1 MYDKKINVIFE
12 YISQLK
18 NIMRFEDKL
27 LLLAN
32 MAKEVIEANRCSIWS
47 FDQKEEQFITK
58 VAHGEDTLQTSLT
71 NGIVGHCFL
80 TGETLII
87 DDAYKS
93 EYFDSSID
101 KSTGYRTKSIIT
113 MPIYNSKL
121 ETIGVFQALN
131 KNTKEGVFTQNDKN
145 ILELVCTYVAN
156 VLENSILYEQLQQ
169 KNQEME
175 DINKNLELLINTRT
189 NELNLE
195 KQNAVAAT
203 KAKSEFLANMSHE
216 IRTPM
221 NGIIGMS
228 HLALQSNLTPTS
240 KNYIQKI
247 DSSAKSLL
255 NIINDILDFSKI
267 EAGKLKIE
275 KINFDLKQLISSVIN
290 IIEFD
295 AKEKNLEL
303 ILNYNV
309 PENIILSGDALRVS
323 QILTNILSNAI
334 KFTKQGT
341 ITLNVNQLLNN
352 EYQFEIIDTGI
363 GLEKSQINK
372 LFKSFSQADSSTTRQ
387 YGGTGL
393 GLAISKQL
401 AELMN
406 GKIQVQSE
414 LHKGSKFV
422 FELELPLQ
430 ESLRSN
436 FISTKTYTQEL
447 PDVSILKGI
456 DILLVEDNTI
466 NQEIVSGLLQD
477 SGINIDI
484 ASNGLEA
491 ITIHK
496 NNIGRYKLILMDI
509 QMPLMDGLEATKKIR
524 ELDKN
529 IPIIALTANAMIQ
542 DISDT
547 KRVGVNDHINKPI
560 DVKILYFMLLKYVV
574 NHTTLETKEN
584 KKQKQQELPTM
595 EYIDT
600 KFGMKYFNNN
610 QEFYLK
616 ILNDFQNQY
625 STLDFESLD
634 KDKLLRTIHTLKGLS
649 KNIGAQNLNEILNK
663 LEKTKDSNLIVNAKK
678 ELTNVIKEIKYIQT
692 STTIKKNPKIFIEN
706 EPKNQLFK
714 ELSKSIKRRRPNKI
728 DPVVSKLEQYAF
740 STKDQEI
747 FNKVKENLST
757 YKYNEAIK
765 LLEVE
770 KI

>member
-145 ILELVCTYVAN
+145 LLELVCTYVAN

-295 AKEKNLEL
+295 AKEKDLEL

-509 QMPLMDGLEATKKIR
+509 QMPIMDGLEATKKIR

-574 NHTTLETKEN
+574 NHTTLEAKEN
-584 KKQKQQELPTM
+584 KKQKQQDLPAM

-600 KFGMKYFNNN
+600 KFGIKYFNNN

-634 KDKLLRTIHTLKGLS
+634 EDKLLRTIHTLKGLS

-663 LEKTKDSNLIVNAKK
+663 LEKTRDSNLIVNAKK

-692 STTIKKNPKIFIEN
+692 STTIKKSPKIFIEN

>member
-145 ILELVCTYVAN
+145 LLELVCTYVAN

-509 QMPLMDGLEATKKIR
+509 QMPIMDGLEATKKIR

-574 NHTTLETKEN
+574 NHTTLEAKEN
-584 KKQKQQELPTM
+584 KKQKQQDLPTM
-595 EYIDT
+595 EYINT
-600 KFGMKYFNNN
+600 KFGIKYFNNN